1 MPRTFTLL
9 VVLSL
14 GHVLLISSQ
23 VQSQSGTPVLESV
36 AFGTVAK
43 VQGVSAGAATGVQS
57 IWRRYF
63 ALQGVERENEAL
75 RQRVLELEGRLQ
87 TEEARASRTRQLEE
101 ALKLQQEIES
111 STLAARVI
119 AGSPAAG
126 EHWITIDR
134 GALDG
139 VGPDMAVMAG
149 RGVIGRVI
157 GTPTSHAAKVQLLIA
172 RNAAAG
178 AMLEKSRAGAIVLGG
193 ADDGLLAL
201 DMVQGSV
208 TIDVGEQVFTSGQDG
223 IYPQGFVIGKVDRV
237 EGAGKTRRIVVRP
250 AVDFTHI
257 EVVLVLLTRPPVG
270 GPGDQPGAVPQGRQ

>member
-1 MPRTFTLL
+1 MPRTFSLL

-23 VQSQSGTPVLESV
+23 VQSRSGAPVLEAV

-43 VQGVSAGAATGVQS
+43 VQGVAAGAAGGTQS

-75 RQRVLELEGRLQ
+75 RQRLLELEGRLQ

-101 ALKLQQEIES
+101 ALRLRDTLEA
-111 STLAARVI
+111 STIAARVI

-134 GALDG
+134 GTADG
-139 VGPDMAVMAG
+139 VAPDMAVMAG
-149 RGVIGRVI
+149 VGVIGRVI
-157 GTPTSHAAKVQLLIA
+157 GAPARDAAKVQLLIA

-178 AMLEKSRAGAIVLGG
+178 AMLEKSGVGAIVTGG

-201 DMVQGSV
+201 EMVQGTV
-208 TIDVGEQVFTSGQDG
+208 TVEVGERVLTSGQDG
-223 IYPQGFVIGKVDRV
+223 IYPQGFVVGVVERV
-237 EGAGKTRRIVVRP
+237 EGSGKTRRITVRP
-250 AVDFTHI
+250 MVDFTHI
-257 EVVLVLLTRPPVG
+257 ELVLVLLARPPAG
-270 GPGDQPGAVPQGRQ
+270 GRGEQ

>member
-23 VQSQSGTPVLESV
+23 VQSRSGAPVLEAV
-36 AFGTVAK
+36 AFGTVSK
-43 VQGVSAGAATGVQS
+43 VQGVAAGAADGTRS
-57 IWRRYF
+57 IWHRYF

-101 ALKLQQEIES
+101 ALALQRDVEA

-134 GALDG
+134 GAADG

-157 GTPTSHAAKVQLLIA
+157 GTPIATAAKVQLLIA

-178 AMLEKSRAGAIVLGG
+178 AMLEKSGTGAIVVGG
-193 ADDGLLAL
+193 AADGLLVL
-201 DMVQGSV
+201 DMVQGSA
-208 TIDVGEQVFTSGQDG
+208 TIDVGERVLTSGQDG
-223 IYPQGFVIGKVDRV
+223 IYPQGFLIGTVDRV
-237 EGAGKTRRIVVRP
+237 EGTGKTRRIMVRP
-250 AVDFTHI
+250 AVDFSHI
-257 EVVLVLLTRPPVG
+257 EVVLVLLARPPAG
-270 GPGDQPGAVPQGRQ
+270 GSGVQ